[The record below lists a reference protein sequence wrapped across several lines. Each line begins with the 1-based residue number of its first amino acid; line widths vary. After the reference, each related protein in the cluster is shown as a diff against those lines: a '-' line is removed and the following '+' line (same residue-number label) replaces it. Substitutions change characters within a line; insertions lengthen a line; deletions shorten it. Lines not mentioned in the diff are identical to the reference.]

1 MSKSALK
8 IVASPDYL
16 KMVWQDMYNNTPS
29 RKRGSK
35 GRDGVSISSFH
46 EHKKEFIKK
55 ISNDLKNS
63 CYSFWNLS
71 PVFLPKPDGKD
82 RLICV
87 PVVQDRL
94 VQRAILKFLYDN
106 GCRAETNISYGFI
119 RGRSVSDALK
129 KASKLREN
137 REFAYKADIS
147 SFFDNIKRDQL
158 QERIKKKVKHR
169 SLHDLIIS
177 AAHLEVDATTKTE
190 EKRMRRQGLVP
201 GQGVRQGMPIS
212 PFFANLFLEKFDNAL
227 ISKGFYVVRYAD
239 DIIAFSNSESGCEEI
254 ESVIKA
260 ELGKVGLDIKD
271 SKSGVYK
278 PGDTADFLGLGIVKK
293 KEGYSVELTGQQFK
307 KIRSKILETSDLDY
321 CNARG
326 ITITHFLSRLDNVCE
341 GYKNYYGRFD
351 NEGQL
356 DDFLVSAR
364 GNALDNMI
372 RSVFGIDY
380 KVLKQKQ
387 RKFIGID
394 E

>member
-8 IVASPDYL
+8 TVASPDYL

-46 EHKKEFIKK
+46 QHRKEFIKK
-55 ISNDLKNS
+55 ISNDLKSS

-87 PVVQDRL
+87 PIVQDRL

-106 GCRAETNISYGFI
+106 GCRAETNISYGFVRKRNVSNALSQALRLRKN
-119 RGRSVSDALK
+119 RGFV
-129 KASKLREN
+129 
-137 REFAYKADIS
+137 YKADIS
-147 SFFDNIKRDQL
+147 SFFDNINREQLKEKVKR
-158 QERIKKKVKHR
+158 KVKHR

-177 AAHLEVDATTKTE
+177 AAHLEVATTSKTE
-190 EKRMRRQGLVP
+190 EKRMLRQGLVP
-201 GQGVRQGMPIS
+201 GLGVRQGMPIS
-212 PFFANLFLEKFDNAL
+212 PFFANLFLEKFDHLL

-239 DIIAFSNSESGCEEI
+239 DIIAFSNSVSGCEEI
-254 ESVIKA
+254 ESVIKN
-260 ELGKVGLDIKD
+260 ELGKMGLGIKD
-271 SKSGVYK
+271 SKSGVYE
-278 PGDTADFLGLGIVKK
+278 PGETVDFLGLGIVRKN
-293 KEGYSVELTGQQFK
+293 EGYSVKITDQQLN
-307 KIRSKILETSDLDY
+307 KIRLKILELSDLDY

-326 ITITHFLSRLDNVCE
+326 IKITQFLSRLDNVCE

-351 NEGQL
+351 NEEQL
-356 DDFLVSAR
+356 DNFLISAR
-364 GNALDNMI
+364 NNALDNMI
-372 RSVFGIDY
+372 KGVFGIDY
-380 KVLKQKQ
+380 KVLKKKQ
-387 RKFIGID
+387 RRFIGID